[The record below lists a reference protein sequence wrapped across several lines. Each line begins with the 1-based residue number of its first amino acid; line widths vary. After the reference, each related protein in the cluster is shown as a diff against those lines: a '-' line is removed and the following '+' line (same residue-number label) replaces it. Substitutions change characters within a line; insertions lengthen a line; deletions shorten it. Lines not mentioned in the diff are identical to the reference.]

1 MEDRLRPLALRA
13 SDNRRFPAVS
23 TAYRHRMSGCQ
34 LAGATPIMAHG
45 RGASVPTPVAKEIT
59 GWRLS
64 LIGSTG
70 SRPNPFASSLICS
83 LSAEGARHIERH
95 LLAQHVIAGPRQFMR
110 HGLQGHQRMRPRL
123 FALIEIPDHGLI
135 ANGEVGRFNE
145 GPA

>member
-23 TAYRHRMSGCQ
+23 TVYRHRMSGCQ

-70 SRPNPFASSLICS
+70 SRPNPFASSQLHPSSVHCQPKARDTSNGTCS
-83 LSAEGARHIERH
+83 RN
-95 LLAQHVIAGPRQFMR
+95 M
-110 HGLQGHQRMRPRL
+110 
-123 FALIEIPDHGLI
+123 
-135 ANGEVGRFNE
+135 
-145 GPA
+145 

>member
-1 MEDRLRPLALRA
+1 MEAESNREYGVAPQPLCEL
-13 SDNRRFPAVS
+13 PA
-23 TAYRHRMSGCQ
+23 
-34 LAGATPIMAHG
+34 P
-45 RGASVPTPVAKEIT
+45 P
-59 GWRLS
+59 
-64 LIGSTG
+64 
-70 SRPNPFASSLICS
+70 LICS

-135 ANGEVGRFNE
+135 ANGEVGRFNG